1 MFKHIV
7 ECNRCSIIL
16 LDQCIYV
23 VYSMSTS
30 LKKVEITK
38 YQYSNRSRGRHNDP
52 PQVAPGGTGA
62 PEHHLIKQNF
72 NIMQNGHLEN
82 GKKETL
88 HGKIVGWQLQ
98 TNHAAEVG
106 EVHWNSL
113 GFCLFLVCQ
122 SPF

>member
-7 ECNRCSIIL
+7 ECNRCSVIV
-16 LDQCIYV
+16 LDPCIYV

-82 GKKETL
+82 GKKGNTAWSRL
-88 HGKIVGWQLQ
+88 LVGSYKPTMQQRL
-98 TNHAAEVG
+98 VKFIG
-106 EVHWNSL
+106 IHWV
-113 GFCLFLVCQ
+113 FVYV
-122 SPF
+122 